1 MKGDE
6 RMRQA
11 IRMDH
16 ILIASLD
23 KALWELMGEG
33 ALAVSSKV
41 GEEILRIMESEMGL
55 NFEGTKENTLDLM
68 NDIFVKKLGL
78 AEEIQGSFEDTF
90 IVLNV
95 KEAFDFD
102 IMSKLKKENI
112 PPFISPIIS
121 ATVAVMRKKLNLPV
135 RVKEIEIDENQKGY
149 KLTFKVL
156 SSFLNLLWGWG
167 DSLNLFQGGNEV
179 KTFWMRF
186 LIDRIFSK
194 HYKF

>member
-68 NDIFVKKLGL
+68 DDIFVNKLGL

-156 SSFLNLLWGWG
+156 S
-167 DSLNLFQGGNEV
+167 
-179 KTFWMRF
+179 
-186 LIDRIFSK
+186 
-194 HYKF
+194 

>member
-68 NDIFVKKLGL
+68 DDIFVKKLGL

-156 SSFLNLLWGWG
+156 S
-167 DSLNLFQGGNEV
+167 
-179 KTFWMRF
+179 
-186 LIDRIFSK
+186 
-194 HYKF
+194 

>member
-95 KEAFDFD
+95 KGAFDFD

-156 SSFLNLLWGWG
+156 S
-167 DSLNLFQGGNEV
+167 
-179 KTFWMRF
+179 
-186 LIDRIFSK
+186 
-194 HYKF
+194 

>member
-156 SSFLNLLWGWG
+156 S
-167 DSLNLFQGGNEV
+167 
-179 KTFWMRF
+179 
-186 LIDRIFSK
+186 
-194 HYKF
+194 